1 MHEHIE
7 FRYVLP
13 RPPEDR
19 ARSTVPRLP
28 PLIACMTSPHE
39 IDEVAPKGVHELEQG
54 WGRNS
59 VQL

>member
-1 MHEHIE
+1 MNILNTGT
-7 FRYVLP
+7 FS
-13 RPPEDR
+13 R
-19 ARSTVPRLP
+19 APLKIARGAPTVPRLP

-39 IDEVAPKGVHELEQG
+39 IDEVAPKGVHELEKG